1 MLLFLKSMF
10 VVCFQQSH
18 DELVASEMCLQSNRD
33 DAIGKSYQDNFV
45 ELGITPQQLREM
57 KTRGRK
63 VHTAVKYAEICQDF
77 LLGGGEEDVTKQL

>member
-1 MLLFLKSMF
+1 MF

-63 VHTAVKYAEICQDF
+63 VHTAVKYVRISCW
-77 LLGGGEEDVTKQL
+77 GEEDVTNNCSMCIVLYSE